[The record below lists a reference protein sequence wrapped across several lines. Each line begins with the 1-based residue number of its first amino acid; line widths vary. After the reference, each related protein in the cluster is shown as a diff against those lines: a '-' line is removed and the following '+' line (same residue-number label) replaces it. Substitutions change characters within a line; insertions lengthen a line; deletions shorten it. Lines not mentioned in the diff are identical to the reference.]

1 MIWYNRLMKITRST
15 EKLTQIKTAGFVLKP
30 NSPEIKSEY
39 EVIKE
44 HFINHGIDVLLEE
57 SSALM
62 IGEKGL
68 CLDQL
73 SSQCDFLVSIGGDGT
88 LISVVRRSFKYDIP
102 VLGLHQGTLGFLTDI
117 QLSELE
123 NFLDD
128 MKSSKYRIDNR
139 MMVQGSLN
147 LSSFVAF
154 NDIVISRKS
163 ISSMISLDA
172 KIDGKPFNSYY
183 GDGVII
189 STPTGSTAYN
199 LSVGGPLVFPLTE
212 AFIVTPVA
220 PHSLTQ
226 RPLVLPADFEIEFTI
241 KDSQGAVVIVDG
253 QDIYEVDQHDTIKIE
268 IASKKAKLIH
278 RVERNY
284 FEVLNEKLQWGN

>member
-1 MIWYNRLMKITRST
+1 MMIKGTAN
-15 EKLTQIKTAGFVLKP
+15 LTK
-30 NSPEIKSEY
+30 
-39 EVIKE
+39 
-44 HFINHGIDVLLEE
+44 
-57 SSALM
+57 
-62 IGEKGL
+62 
-68 CLDQL
+68 
-73 SSQCDFLVSIGGDGT
+73 
-88 LISVVRRSFKYDIP
+88 
-102 VLGLHQGTLGFLTDI
+102 
-117 QLSELE
+117 
-123 NFLDD
+123 
-128 MKSSKYRIDNR
+128 
-139 MMVQGSLN
+139 
-147 LSSFVAF
+147 FVAF

-163 ISSMISLDA
+163 ISSMIKIDA

-199 LSVGGPLVFPLTE
+199 LSLGGPVVYPLTE

-226 RPLVLPADFEIEFTI
+226 RQLVLPADFEIEFTI
-241 KDSQGAVVIVDG
+241 SDMQGAVVIIDG
-253 QDIYEVDQHDTIKIE
+253 QDIYEIERNDSIKIE